1 MRKGREEGF
10 GGIGG
15 EEGWGEGGGPV
26 GWRGGWPGE
35 ASGLM
40 GKG

>member
-15 EEGWGEGGGPV
+15 DRGGGRVGQWGGGEGWPV
-26 GWRGGWPGE
+26 E

>member
-15 EEGWGEGGGPV
+15 VEGWRGGPV

-35 ASGLM
+35 ASGPM